1 MIKEQLNNN
10 TMENDKEK
18 TKRLSDGELAKLD
31 DQYWSLT
38 DTLVQYD
45 HGMRSPQFRRFPK
58 DQQETT
64 RKQFEFMKYAL
75 NESIKVLIIHDF
87 LSKVTAEHA
96 SGNRYVTLKTK
107 WQILS
112 YTKMKARK

>member
-1 MIKEQLNNN
+1 MPTNNN
-10 TMENDKEK
+10 TQQK
-18 TKRLSDGELAKLD
+18 TCRLSDDELAKLD

-75 NESIKVLIIHDF
+75 NESIRVLIIHDF

-107 WQILS
+107 WQILT
-112 YTKMKARK
+112 YTKMKARR